1 MLNLDYDFRIKKL
14 VEFIEKW
21 KSNKFKV
28 IFYSIGKKN
37 IKRLTKKSIR
47 S

>member
-1 MLNLDYDFRIKKL
+1 MLNLDFNFRANKL

-28 IFYSIGKKN
+28 WI
-37 IKRLTKKSIR
+37 
-47 S
+47 